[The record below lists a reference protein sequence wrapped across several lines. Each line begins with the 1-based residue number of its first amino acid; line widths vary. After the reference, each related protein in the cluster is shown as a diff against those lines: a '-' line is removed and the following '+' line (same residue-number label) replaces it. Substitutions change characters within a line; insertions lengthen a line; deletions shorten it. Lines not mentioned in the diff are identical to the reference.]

1 MVEAPQVGKRGF
13 QSHFLTV
20 APATVYSSP
29 KAALS
34 CLRALLG
41 KASSQQQQS
50 RAYRVVWP
58 EPSVQASGLPGI
70 KLKPKP
76 HRSQTPSWA
85 RHWGR
90 GGPPCTA
97 PQSTCSKLS
106 RAPFLFA
113 PCPWPKMNKTP
124 GVGGAIH
131 GTRECVSRPAAS
143 SH

>member
-34 CLRALLG
+34 CLHALLG

-90 GGPPCTA
+90 GGPSLH
-97 PQSTCSKLS
+97 STTVHVLQ
-106 RAPFLFA
+106 AEQGPLPF
-113 PCPWPKMNKTP
+113 CPLPLAQN
-124 GVGGAIH
+124 
-131 GTRECVSRPAAS
+131 E
-143 SH
+143 